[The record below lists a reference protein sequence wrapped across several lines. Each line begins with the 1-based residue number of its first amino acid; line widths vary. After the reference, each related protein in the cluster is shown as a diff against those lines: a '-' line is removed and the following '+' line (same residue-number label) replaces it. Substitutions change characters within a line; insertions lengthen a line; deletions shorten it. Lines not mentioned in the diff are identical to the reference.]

1 MKRQTFMAGVT
12 ATGLSLMSGK
22 AGMAQDAGTATPA
35 GGETM
40 TRTDVQSGYAPVNG
54 LEMYYE
60 IHGGPPPS
68 SGGGR
73 GGEVPLVLVHGGFM
87 TVALLEPLVTALAQT
102 RPVIAVELEGHGHTP
117 LRDDPLSYEQMADD
131 VAALMAH
138 LGISQADVAGYSLGG
153 GVGLQV
159 AIRHPDVVRKLVLVS
174 NPYAHDGW
182 YPEVLTAMG
191 ETITPDIMAQH
202 SPYYAPYLDVA
213 PHPED
218 WPAFV
223 DKMRTLLAEKTYTW
237 ADNVAAIEKPTLLIY
252 GDSDSVRPEHIVE
265 MFRLLGG
272 GVPGDIAP
280 MPTAQLA
287 ILPGTAHSAVYLRTD
302 WLTQMIA
309 AFLDEPM
316 PEAE

>member
-1 MKRQTFMAGVT
+1 M
-12 ATGLSLMSGK
+12 
-22 AGMAQDAGTATPA
+22 
-35 GGETM
+35 
-40 TRTDVQSGYAPVNG
+40 
-54 LEMYYE
+54 
-60 IHGGPPPS
+60 
-68 SGGGR
+68 
-73 GGEVPLVLVHGGFM
+73 
-87 TVALLEPLVTALAQT
+87 LEPLVAALAQT
-102 RPVIAVELEGHGHTP
+102 RQVIALELEGHGHTP

-138 LGISQADVAGYSLGG
+138 LGIRQADVAGYSLGG

-191 ETITPDIMAQH
+191 ESIIPDIMAEH
-202 SPYYAPYLDVA
+202 SPYYEPYLDVA
-213 PHPED
+213 PNPED

-223 DKMRTLLAEKTYTW
+223 DKIRTLLAVETYNW

-302 WLTQMIA
+302 WLTQMIT

-316 PEAE
+316 PEAG